1 MIEQKVITNIRTH
14 GTFKKS
20 AQGKN
25 KILLDELGFNVDK
38 KAEYAFIA
46 GCGYP
51 ELIPNVFKAIKEF
64 FIFYKVDYTLLSK
77 EYCCGYPVS
86 RPAVI
91 SKDEATISEAKSYSS
106 EFIVENFRQAETMGA
121 KSVVLFCA
129 GCEPN
134 YANLVN
140 ETKLEVISYIDLL
153 DRYFNGGMLSLD
165 VDYYA
170 GCYRF
175 RRKLTS
181 MPLNIKAAQHVL
193 NKIKGL
199 KVNQLDNNLCCFKEQ
214 QVEQLLCSLKT
225 KTMIT
230 ICSGCYY
237 TLKGKLNDKD
247 GYEVKMLPE
256 IVMEAI
262 HNK

>member
-1 MIEQKVITNIRTH
+1 MIEQKVVNNIREH

-25 KILLDELGFNVDK
+25 KILFEELGFNVDK
-38 KAEYAFIA
+38 NAEYVFIA

-51 ELIPNVFKAIKEF
+51 EMIPHVFKVIKDF
-64 FIFYKVDYTLLSK
+64 FDLYEVNYTLLSK
-77 EYCCGYPVS
+77 EYCCGYPIS

-91 SKDEATISEAKSYSS
+91 SKDEATISEAKSYST
-106 EFIVENFRQAETMGA
+106 EFIVRNFRQAESLGA
-121 KSVVLFCA
+121 KSIVLFCA

-134 YANLVN
+134 YANLIN
-140 ETKLEVISYIDLL
+140 ETRLEVISYTDLI
-153 DRYFNGGMLSLD
+153 DRYFTSGKLNAN

-181 MPLNIKAAQHVL
+181 VPLNIEAATRVL
-193 NKIKGL
+193 NKIKGFR
-199 KVNQLDNNLCCFKEQ
+199 VNQLDSNLCCFKEH
-214 QVEQLLCSLKT
+214 QVEQLLGSMKT
-225 KTMIT
+225 KTLVT

-237 TLKGKLNDKD
+237 TLKSKMREED
-247 GYEVKMLPE
+247 GCRLKMLPE
-256 IVMEAI
+256 IVVEAI